1 MNSGCARA
9 ELNECNLMFQ
19 ELVAEHIIAM
29 PMVSFIQASVGSV
42 GACVFVG
49 VTSNQQPIL
58 INQ

>member
-1 MNSGCARA
+1 
-9 ELNECNLMFQ
+9 MFQ